1 MLDVL
6 VNERGRY
13 VKHNRLQGPSSGS
26 PYAFFAILRVGRWMN
41 VRQGACEAQGCVQK
55 RKRLLFLTGG
65 NFVSMGHPRR
75 KPKLLPNKIV
85 LIREYLGIALADMAR
100 KLEVSS
106 GRLSNY
112 ENGRSEPTLM
122 EMLVYARLGEV
133 HLESIVD
140 DTVSVESCRALL
152 GKQNRRTS
160 GRTYHAH

>member
-1 MLDVL
+1 
-6 VNERGRY
+6 
-13 VKHNRLQGPSSGS
+13 
-26 PYAFFAILRVGRWMN
+26 
-41 VRQGACEAQGCVQK
+41 
-55 RKRLLFLTGG
+55 
-65 NFVSMGHPRR
+65 MGHPRR

-112 ENGRSEPTLM
+112 ENGLSEPTLM

-160 GRTYHAH
+160 GRPYNGH

>member
-1 MLDVL
+1 
-6 VNERGRY
+6 
-13 VKHNRLQGPSSGS
+13 
-26 PYAFFAILRVGRWMN
+26 
-41 VRQGACEAQGCVQK
+41 
-55 RKRLLFLTGG
+55 
-65 NFVSMGHPRR
+65 MGHPRR
-75 KPKLLPNKIV
+75 KPKLLSNKIV
-85 LIREYLGIALADMAR
+85 LIREHLGIALADMAR

-160 GRTYHAH
+160 GRTYNAH

>member
-1 MLDVL
+1 
-6 VNERGRY
+6 
-13 VKHNRLQGPSSGS
+13 
-26 PYAFFAILRVGRWMN
+26 
-41 VRQGACEAQGCVQK
+41 
-55 RKRLLFLTGG
+55 
-65 NFVSMGHPRR
+65 MGHPRR

-106 GRLSNY
+106 GRLSNF

-140 DTVSVESCRALL
+140 DTVSVESYRVLL

-160 GRTYHAH
+160 GRTYNAR